1 MQNPHHLLLFSIASV
16 VSFSEYLMI
25 FSYSFSISAFRVNEF
40 VNRSGK
46 VSFLRKENVF
56 LLYLEECVCGVVWFS
71 LDFRWDQ
78 REP

>member
-1 MQNPHHLLLFSIASV
+1 MFDDLSH
-16 VSFSEYLMI
+16 I
-25 FSYSFSISAFRVNEF
+25 FFSISVFRVNEL

-46 VSFLRKENVF
+46 VNLLRKENVF
-56 LLYLEECVCGVVWFS
+56 LLYLEDCFCGVVWFS